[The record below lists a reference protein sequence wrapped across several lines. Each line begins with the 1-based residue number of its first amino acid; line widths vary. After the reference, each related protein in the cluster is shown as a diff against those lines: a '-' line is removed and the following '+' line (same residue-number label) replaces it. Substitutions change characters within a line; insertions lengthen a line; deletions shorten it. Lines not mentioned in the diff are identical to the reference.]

1 MVYRCRTYENRKGV
15 MVKKTVTQLS
25 CDQCM
30 AETGEDVDVEESVS
44 FGYDGYG
51 YALDLCG
58 RHVEDFH
65 HTVQAMI
72 GLSSERSRIGT
83 GRRTRR
89 ATPSNASA
97 PPRGAPGGRERLRAI
112 REWARDNGY
121 PDLGGRGRI
130 PQHIMAEY
138 EAAHGE

>member
-1 MVYRCRTYENRKGV
+1 MA
-15 MVKKTVTQLS
+15 KKTVTLLS

-30 AETGEDVDVEESVS
+30 AETGEDVDAEESVS

-58 RHVEDFH
+58 RHAEDFH
-65 HTVQAMI
+65 HAVQAMI

-89 ATPSNASA
+89 ATPSNAPGA
-97 PPRGAPGGRERLRAI
+97 EPAATRGATGDRERLRAI
-112 REWARDNGY
+112 REWARSNGY
-121 PDLGGRGRI
+121 PELGGRGRI

-138 EAAHGE
+138 EAAHDE

>member
-1 MVYRCRTYENRKGV
+1 MA
-15 MVKKTVTQLS
+15 KKTVTLLN

-30 AETGEDVDVEESVS
+30 AETGDDVDAEESVS

-58 RHVEDFH
+58 RHAEEFH
-65 HTVQAMI
+65 QTVQGMI
-72 GLSSERSRIGT
+72 SLSSERSRMGT

-89 ATPSNASA
+89 AAPASA
-97 PPRGAPGGRERLRAI
+97 SGAEAGPTRGTTSDRDRLKAI
-112 REWARDNGY
+112 REWARSNGY

-130 PQHIMAEY
+130 PQHIVAEY
-138 EAAHGE
+138 EAAHGG